1 MLSTPPHSRDLGGI
15 GNITLNRVKRWML
28 RLNIIK
34 HGLTSSRDD
43 DAVPEFQEFEG
54 KGKSMP
60 ADPPV
65 IRMVRFV
72 SFMEGPCFRR
82 SRSGGRPIDKY
93 IDRAFFL
100 DRMR

>member
-1 MLSTPPHSRDLGGI
+1 
-15 GNITLNRVKRWML
+15 ML

-43 DAVPEFQEFEG
+43 DAVAEFQEFEG
-54 KGKSMP
+54 KGKPDASGP
-60 ADPPV
+60 TCDQDGT
-65 IRMVRFV
+65 ICKFH
-72 SFMEGPCFRR
+72 EGPLLLLQ
-82 SRSGGRPIDKY
+82 PQWWALIDKY